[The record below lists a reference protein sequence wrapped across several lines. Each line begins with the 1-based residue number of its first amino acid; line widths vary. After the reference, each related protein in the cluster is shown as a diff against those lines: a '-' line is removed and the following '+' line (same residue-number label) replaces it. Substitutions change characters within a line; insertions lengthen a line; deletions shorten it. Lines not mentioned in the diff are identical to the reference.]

1 MSWGS
6 ADFTGFIRLR
16 DELNEKLPSEKTNE
30 FIEVL
35 SREIAQRLL
44 DALTNNTPVSVGLP
58 TSGTLRRG
66 WTGGKEVAP
75 YVYIKSVP
83 IQHTGKRFQITLRN
97 PVPYS
102 EYVNYGHR
110 TGKNLDRWV
119 EGKFFMEIS
128 EDQIQEITEPLI
140 QKRVTTYLKGIFNND

>member
-1 MSWGS
+1 MGWGR
-6 ADFTGFIRLR
+6 ADFREFMRLR
-16 DELNEKLPSEKTNE
+16 DELNKKLPAEETNE

-35 SREIAQRLL
+35 AREIAQRLL
-44 DALTNNTPVSVGLP
+44 YALTYNTPVSKGLP

-66 WTGGKEVAP
+66 WTIGKEVAP

-110 TGKNLDRWV
+110 TGKNLDKWV

-128 EDQIQEITEPLI
+128 EDLIQEISERMI
-140 QKRVTTYLKGIFNND
+140 QKRVTEYLKGLFNND